1 MRTGSYVDALDES
14 FEYMVSSPTPQ
25 YILDYYATEAEENRA
40 TKLAAEEHATPP
52 TIDTSDTLINRL
64 AAHARNFFTLFQRP
78 Q

>member
-25 YILDYYATEAEENRA
+25 YILDYCATETEKNRSVQTVPTEAPAAPPPEVSEN
-40 TKLAAEEHATPP
+40 
-52 TIDTSDTLINRL
+52 LINRF
-64 AAHARNFFTLFQRP
+64 ARSLFTLFKRP